1 MKKTFTKLAT
11 AVFCLLLCM
20 QTQAQTFGIAQTPNG
35 TGATYSTKEI
45 NVETSPNATYTVYA
59 TYPTDT
65 TAYSHIRWY
74 VYGGIEKVSESAT
87 HLTFRSASGTTYN
100 DKYSK
105 YAYGQVQLSATLSDQ
120 TVADCECATMCNPT
134 RTANLFVYKRFDFSA
149 NHIIGPDCVLP
160 GDSVT
165 FSVEPWLTLYPTLQL
180 DTAAYFWDIPIALQA
195 SPLYY
200 SSDKSSVT
208 FVVSDSIENKIIK
221 CSIGRLNY
229 ADGQLPIEK
238 PLSNDV
244 ADPIITLAGVPFDPE
259 THSVCLPFG
268 VDSVDLVVTNASPEL
283 EYSWNLRAWDYS
295 YRKLT
300 SNGSALRILPTD
312 NMVSIKLSVQNGCSD
327 KEYYYDI
334 NRSLSS
340 ANAIYLNDTTEHSLC
355 LAPNSNVTLSI
366 SGVDA
371 VTTFDW
377 HFAANA
383 SQDWQVLKNGTSRG
397 TIRTGSTSTT
407 LYVSTTVCGSDSIS
421 MPIDVKPITPT
432 INYSGNTCLSNSTNI
447 LPMSVIPVAN
457 ADYYHWIVPDGWN
470 LLAQGADSTSV
481 MIITDGH
488 GGDVK
493 VCAVGCSESAY
504 TSLSFSVQYAEPT
517 VEVNGCINLDGMTQ
531 TNLILE
537 VTNDTTI
544 RYDWNIPSNIGT
556 IISDDEHSFRI
567 AIETEP
573 LEMDSTYTLSV
584 TPQNSCGSGST
595 HEFTLDTSPSF
606 DFYAQYFDGFGMT
619 ALILSLPEDMRV
631 TSYTV
636 YYYTTYY
643 TFLQSSNTTSSS
655 NFVNLG
661 AIVNQYANQSKG
673 KVVFTT
679 TEGCRYIMY
688 CEWNFSGNNKSLRL
702 NSINREKNISISPN
716 PATDKVIITI
726 DEEIESGLLTIYD
739 SNGTIMSS
747 QKVESRENSIST
759 SNLPQ
764 GTYIF
769 SVMTDGKLSNFKQ
782 IIKR

>member
-1 MKKTFTKLAT
+1 MKKTFTKPAT

-149 NHIIGPDCVLP
+149 NHIIGPDCVLS

-208 FVVSDSIENKIIK
+208 FVVSDSIENKTIK

-244 ADPIITLAGVPFDPE
+244 ADPIITLAGVPFNNE

-300 SNGSALRILPTD
+300 TNGSALRILPTD

-407 LYVSTTVCGSDSIS
+407 LYVSTAVCGNDSIS
-421 MPIDVKPITPT
+421 IPINVKPLTPT
-432 INYSGNTCLSNSTNI
+432 INYRGSTCLSDTVS
-447 LPMSVIPVAN
+447 SVSLSVNEEDN
-457 ADYYHWIVPDGWN
+457 ADYYSWLVPNGWGISTQTPDSSVVTLIPNGIAGLVSVRAIGCAESSYRNMYFSMAYDAPEVEIDGCVS
-470 LLAQGADSTSV
+470 LSSG
-481 MIITDGH
+481 
-488 GGDVK
+488 
-493 VCAVGCSESAY
+493 Y
-504 TSLSFSVQYAEPT
+504 TSLITLSADDTNKRYNWAVPSSVGQIVSSDTHASSILVRTVAMIENGIYEIEVEPQGSCSS
-517 VEVNGCINLDGMTQ
+517 NAS
-531 TNLILE
+531 
-537 VTNDTTI
+537 TTI
-544 RYDWNIPSNIGT
+544 VIPTEIPYTFESVIVGKHNFLT
-556 IISDDEHSFRI
+556 IDNVTGI
-567 AIETEP
+567 ASYTLYIWDNDAYVYAVDG
-573 LEMDSTYTLSV
+573 DSTDIIEEEYSLYDISRYTPFYDYL
-584 TPQNSCGSGST
+584 NEGSAKIEITTVGGC
-595 HEFTLDTSPSF
+595 H
-606 DFYAQYFDGFGMT
+606 Y
-619 ALILSLPEDMRV
+619 
-631 TSYTV
+631 TSYLTW
-636 YYYTTYY
+636 
-643 TFLQSSNTTSSS
+643 
-655 NFVNLG
+655 G
-661 AIVNQYANQSKG
+661 GSKG
-673 KVVFTT
+673 
-679 TEGCRYIMY
+679 
-688 CEWNFSGNNKSLRL
+688 NKSL
-702 NSINREKNISISPN
+702 SMSEEPEVKISPN
-716 PATDKVIITI
+716 PANDRLNVYVSCANEFDHGTLEIYSLKGILQKKVSI
-726 DEEIESGLLTIYD
+726 
-739 SNGTIMSS
+739 SNGVNNVNIA
-747 QKVESRENSIST
+747 EISKGLYAIT
-759 SNLPQ
+759 VHISDK
-764 GTYIF
+764 IF
-769 SVMTDGKLSNFKQ
+769 EFKQ
-782 IIKR
+782 QIK